1 MEAVTED
8 GYDDKQ
14 KRRDRVR
21 ACHSRAGS
29 DNFPGDDKNDLRI
42 SGS

>member
-14 KRRDRVR
+14 KRSDGVR

-29 DNFPGDDKNDLRI
+29 NHFPGDDKSDLRI
-42 SGS
+42 SGT